1 MGGKACI
8 AGTRVTVSVILTQ
21 LSEGITIEDIISD
34 YPYLKREDIIQALQ
48 YAAWSVQAL
57 ETGIETA

>member
-1 MGGKACI
+1 MYCQPLVGLYWCI
-8 AGTRVTVSVILTQ
+8 WADYT
-21 LSEGITIEDIISD
+21 EDIISD

-57 ETGIETA
+57 ETGIEIA